1 MSTIWNNAST
11 VMYNGSPVNSV
22 IYNGSVVWPASN
34 VYNTF
39 TLRGS
44 NLSAN
49 TATVQGWTALLKGNP
64 TLEWLNTAKS
74 AATFKWPTSYTNLDN
89 AFRDIEPWSH
99 SAGSYLYM
107 DLDLPTVTSMVG
119 FMSGRTDSFG
129 DTYGHW
135 LLFRPSRITIN
146 APKMIDMASAFRNFG
161 AYNGGNARP
170 SGPLRV
176 TATTSLTYLNQAF
189 ANIGSSM
196 SSFQLSGTP
205 SPSCY
210 WNSAF
215 LGDFSMK
222 KFMGQS
228 AFKSAVSALSSLSN
242 STTKTKS
249 VFYQCIGLQG
259 ITLYSG
265 MAAYSSWCTI

>member
-1 MSTIWNNAST
+1 
-11 VMYNGSPVNSV
+11 MYNGSPVNSV
-22 IYNGSVVWPASN
+22 IYNGSVVWPVSY
-34 VYNTF
+34 VYNTL
-39 TLRGS
+39 TIRGS

-64 TLEWLNTAKS
+64 ILEWLNTANS

-89 AFRDIEPWSH
+89 AFSGIEPWSH
-99 SAGSYLYM
+99 SAGSYLYL

-119 FMSGRTDSFG
+119 FMSGRTDNYG

-146 APKMIDMASAFRNFG
+146 APEMKTMASAFRNFG
-161 AYNGGNARP
+161 AYANARP
-170 SGPLRV
+170 SGPLKL
-176 TATTSLTYLNQAF
+176 TASTSLTSLRQSF
-189 ANIGSSM
+189 WNIGSSM

-215 LGDFSMK
+215 GVDFSMK
-222 KFMGQS
+222 TFMGES
-228 AFKSAVSALSSLSN
+228 SFPSAVGALSSLSN
-242 STTKTKS
+242 STAKTKS
-249 VFYQCIGLQG
+249 VFYGCTSLKG
-259 ITLYSG
+259 INLYSATTG
-265 MAAYSSWCTI
+265 YSSWCTV